1 MSAKIFYFLIGLI
14 AFANTAIGQTFEAE
28 IKKAVEFSKA
38 GSPVEALAAM
48 DRATT
53 ILWLQSPLTVS
64 KAFFVTKKAKVFG
77 EYDKRPDAVFAK
89 GNKLLVYTEVV
100 GYNWIKSNDLY
111 KIDMVAD
118 VALKNT
124 TGKVLWSQK
133 EFGKFKPAK
142 PIQFKKLYFN
152 LSLSTKG
159 VPAGK
164 YIIEFT
170 LIDKLRN
177 QFALISLPFELK

>member
-1 MSAKIFYFLIGLI
+1 MSAKIFYVLIGLI

-28 IKKAVEFSKA
+28 IKKAVELSSA
-38 GSPVEALAAM
+38 GKSVEALAAM

-53 ILWLQSPLTVS
+53 ILWLRSPLTVN

-89 GNKLLVYTEVV
+89 GNKLLVYTEII
-100 GYNWIKSNDLY
+100 GYDWTKSGDLY
-111 KIDMVAD
+111 KIDMIAD
-118 VALKNT
+118 VALKNS

-133 EFGKFKPAK
+133 EFGKFTPEKPQ
-142 PIQFKKLYFN
+142 QFKKLYFN
-152 LSLSTKG
+152 LSLGTKG
-159 VPAGK
+159 VPAGN

-177 QFALISLPFELK
+177 QFALVSLPFEIQ

>member
-1 MSAKIFYFLIGLI
+1 MSVKFFYFLIGLI
-14 AFANTAIGQTFEAE
+14 TFANTAIGQTFEAE
-28 IKKAVEFSKA
+28 IKKAVELSRT
-38 GSPVEALAAM
+38 GSPVKALAAM

-53 ILWLQSPLTVS
+53 ILWLRSPLTVS
-64 KAFFVTKKAKVFG
+64 KAFFVTKKAKTFG
-77 EYDKRPDAVFAK
+77 EFDKRPNAVFAK
-89 GNKLLVYTEVV
+89 GAKLLVYTEVV
-100 GYNWIKSNDLY
+100 GYDWIKNGNIY

-124 TGKVLWSQK
+124 AGKVLWSKK
-133 EFGKFKPAK
+133 EFGKFSPAK
-142 PIQFKKLYFN
+142 GEQFKKLYIN

-159 VPAGK
+159 VPGGK

-177 QFALISLPFELK
+177 QFALISLPFEIQ